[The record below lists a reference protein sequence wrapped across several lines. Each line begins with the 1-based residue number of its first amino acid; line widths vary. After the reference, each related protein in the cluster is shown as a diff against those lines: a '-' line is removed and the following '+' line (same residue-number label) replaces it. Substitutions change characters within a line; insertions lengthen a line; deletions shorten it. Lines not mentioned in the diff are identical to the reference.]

1 METSKRQQPEIEARM
16 IARFSDLPEIQADI
30 NKYKQTQDGLR
41 EMADSVKKHIDSL
54 KGELKALAD
63 KAVENRNA
71 LWKKIDEQLLAKD
84 LATKHELENGHFE
97 INFTHGQ
104 ILVTGECD
112 HSPDLPAPLME
123 MLDKLKAKGIKVDV
137 ETSSH

>member
-1 METSKRQQPEIEARM
+1 METKKQQPEIEARM
-16 IARFSDLPEIQADI
+16 LAKFSDLPEIQLDI
-30 NKYKQTQDGLR
+30 MRYKQTQDGLR
-41 EMADSVKKHIDSL
+41 EMAESVKKHIDSL

-63 KAVENRNA
+63 KGMENRDEV
-71 LWKKIDEQLLAKD
+71 WKKIDAALLSKG
-84 LATKHELENGHFE
+84 LVTQHEVDKGHFE

-104 ILVTGECD
+104 ILVVGECD
-112 HSPDLPAPLME
+112 HGPDLPPALSD